1 MKQKILDRL
10 KRVGPGYELDKLPP
24 AILKAV
30 IDTATP
36 VIIAKFNKA
45 EDRIVS
51 KVVTAK
57 FVARAIKTVLEGK
70 PLRRSRSASVERR
83 ISKD

>member
-1 MKQKILDRL
+1 MKQKILERL
-10 KRVGPGYELDKLPP
+10 KQVGPGYQLDKLPP

-36 VIIAKFNKA
+36 LIVEEFSKA

-57 FVARAIKTVLEGK
+57 FVAKVIKAVLEGK
-70 PLRRSRSASVERR
+70 ARRRSKPNSVEP
-83 ISKD
+83 KDK

>member
-1 MKQKILDRL
+1 MKQKILERL
-10 KRVGPGYELDKLPP
+10 KQVGPGYELDKLPP
-24 AILKAV
+24 AILKTV

-36 VIIAKFNKA
+36 LIASEFSKA

-57 FVARAIKTVLEGK
+57 FVARVIKSVLEGK
-70 PLRRSRSASVERR
+70 VRRQSTSASVKPEG
-83 ISKD
+83 K

>member
-1 MKQKILDRL
+1 MKQKILERL
-10 KRVGPGYELDKLPP
+10 KQVGPGYELDKLPP

-36 VIIAKFNKA
+36 LIASEFSKA

-51 KVVTAK
+51 KVVTGK
-57 FVARAIKTVLEGK
+57 FVARVIKTVLEGK
-70 PLRRSRSASVERR
+70 PRRRPRTVSLEPED
-83 ISKD
+83 K

>member
-1 MKQKILDRL
+1 MKQKILERL
-10 KRVGPGYELDKLPP
+10 KQVGPGYQLDKLPP

-36 VIIAKFNKA
+36 LIAEEFSKA

-57 FVARAIKTVLEGK
+57 FVAKVIKTVLEGK
-70 PLRRSRSASVERR
+70 PRRRSRSASVEP
-83 ISKD
+83 KDK

>member
-1 MKQKILDRL
+1 MKQKILDQL
-10 KRVGPGYELDKLPP
+10 KQVGPGYQLDKLPP
-24 AILKAV
+24 AILKSV

-36 VIIAKFNKA
+36 LIAEEFSKA

-57 FVARAIKTVLEGK
+57 FVAKVIKSVLEGK
-70 PLRRSRSASVERR
+70 PRRRPRTFSVVQ
-83 ISKD
+83 KDK

>member
-1 MKQKILDRL
+1 MKQKILERL
-10 KRVGPGYELDKLPP
+10 KQVGPGYELDKLPP

-36 VIIAKFNKA
+36 LIAAEFSKA

-51 KVVTAK
+51 KVVTGK
-57 FVARAIKTVLEGK
+57 FVARVFKTVLEGK
-70 PLRRSRSASVERR
+70 AQRRSRTVSADPKEN
-83 ISKD
+83 